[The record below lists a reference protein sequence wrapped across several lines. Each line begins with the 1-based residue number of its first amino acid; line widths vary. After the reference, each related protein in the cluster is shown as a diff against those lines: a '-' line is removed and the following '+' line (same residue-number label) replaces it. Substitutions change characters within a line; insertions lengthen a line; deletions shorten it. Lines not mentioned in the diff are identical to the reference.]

1 MTAHTIAVFAL
12 TSFAIVQ
19 LVIVFKFAI
28 PMLVRD
34 SWTPIA
40 EAHQPVEPAP
50 DAVVNRWQSFSAGML
65 NLGWSIDV
73 AVDETHLH
81 LRPSPLGRVI
91 RLRPASVPWE
101 SVEFVREGRFSAKVR
116 AAGIELRG
124 PKWCLTMAKIPEG

>member
-1 MTAHTIAVFAL
+1 MTVHIIIALVL
-12 TSFAIVQ
+12 TSFAVVQ
-19 LVIVFKFAI
+19 AVIIFGFVI

-40 EAHQPVEPAP
+40 EAHPPVEPAP
-50 DAVVNRWQSFSAGML
+50 DAVVKRWQSFSAGML
-65 NLGWSIDV
+65 NLGWSVDV
-73 AVDETHLH
+73 AVDERHLH

-101 SVEFVREGRFSAKVR
+101 AVEFVREGWLSAKVKI
-116 AAGIELRG
+116 AGRELRG